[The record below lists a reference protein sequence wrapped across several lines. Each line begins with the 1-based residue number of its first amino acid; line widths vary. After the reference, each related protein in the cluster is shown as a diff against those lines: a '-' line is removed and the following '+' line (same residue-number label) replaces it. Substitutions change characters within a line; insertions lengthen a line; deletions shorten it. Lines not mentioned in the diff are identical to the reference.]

1 MGMPL
6 LKWTKR
12 EMYTQLTILIQD
24 IGRCVPC
31 QFCGVSFNISRIR
44 SKGEPR
50 SAAFGPG
57 GRGGWIEGRDFT
69 RDEESEEEQAQYRR
83 EYENCSSETGCCM
96 VLRDPEFYG
105 FFTPKPRLYDDDP
118 ADGIYEDDPDYEYES
133 ESDNEPLEYDSEASN
148 GEDVGKDMRHNECT
162 DDPEWTFKVQ
172 GPDPPEYDT
181 KFHPLST
188 KLGES
193 IYIIDEDGS
202 RTMNRDAY
210 YRSRCYEHI
219 AGPDCRNAQGYLGK
233 NISAEEM
240 TGCHTVQCI
249 LAKREDWEPRPD
261 DLEFE
266 QKSRYHLT
274 GVAENM
280 PSSGYG
286 LKFAPVR
293 HGIDN
298 IQAETEFLLETS
310 QEQLDET
317 GLPFHPACFELFIQA
332 SKQCL
337 GEVDIDTLVRIR
349 DRACMESQ
357 PFPIEYHEDVKE
369 GQEQVWNHTVGHEYL
384 VANPVFVPSL
394 IPIIKSAASTDRG
407 FSVHNS
413 PFESRNPIN
422 PESTARDP
430 FRALPIEI
438 ILIIIDHLYSK
449 EIAALRLASRA
460 FTHLPTSLWF
470 RLVVTE
476 MPWLYEAW
484 SSDPTPYR
492 WASVIAHD
500 VHQEKEAREEWDRDM
515 EKQRLVISEEMPEVQ
530 AEWLSNR
537 PQWEWPDHPD
547 RLEVLRLS
555 PARLHYHTTNWY
567 QLYRDITLNWKQLKG
582 LQNRARIWHAMR
594 QIVGVIKDARG

>member
-1 MGMPL
+1 MGY
-6 LKWTKR
+6 W
-12 EMYTQLTILIQD
+12 E
-24 IGRCVPC
+24 VPC

-96 VLRDPEFYG
+96 VLRDAEFYG
-105 FFTPKPRLYDDDP
+105 FFTPTPRLYDDDP
-118 ADGIYEDDPDYEYES
+118 MDGIPGDDPDYEYES
-133 ESDNEPLEYDSEASN
+133 QSDNEPLEYDSGASD
-148 GEDVGKDMRHNECT
+148 GGVVGMDMRYGECA
-162 DDPEWTFKVQ
+162 DDPEWTFQVQ
-172 GPDPPEYDT
+172 GPDQPEYDT
-181 KFHPLST
+181 MFYPLST

-193 IYIIDEDGS
+193 IYIINEDGS

-210 YRSRCYEHI
+210 NRSRCYEHI
-219 AGPDCRNAQGYLGK
+219 AGPDCRNTQGYLGK

-261 DLEFE
+261 DMEFE
-266 QKSRYHLT
+266 HKSRYHLT

-357 PFPIEYHEDVKE
+357 HFPIEDNEDVKE

-384 VANPVFVPSL
+384 VANPIFVPSL
-394 IPIIKSAASTDRG
+394 KPIIQSAISTDRG
-407 FSVHNS
+407 FSVNNS
-413 PFESRNPIN
+413 PFESRSPIN
-422 PESTARDP
+422 PASTARDP

-438 ILIIIDHLYSK
+438 ILIIVDHLNSPD
-449 EIAALRLASRA
+449 IAALRLTSRA

-484 SSDPTPYR
+484 SSDPTPYH
-492 WASVIAHD
+492 WATVIAHD
-500 VHQEKEAREEWDRDM
+500 VHQEKAAREEWDRDM
-515 EKQRLVISEEMPEVQ
+515 EKQSLVIGEEMPEVQ
-530 AEWLSNR
+530 AEWLRNLPR
-537 PQWEWPDHPD
+537 WEWPGHPD
-547 RLEVLRLS
+547 RLEVLDLS

-567 QLYRDITLNWKQLKG
+567 RLYRDITVNWKQLKG
-582 LQNRARIWHAMR
+582 LQNRARIWDAVL
-594 QIVGVIKDARG
+594 QIVGAIKDARGEYVNEGFSDGIV